1 MTKPGSGAAPPF
13 AKRLLSDEI
22 VELMGSGVDVY
33 VATRD
38 AQMMP
43 ESMLAMGLEPHGD
56 RAGVTV
62 YLPANLAQ
70 ATLKNLEANAAIA
83 VTLSRASDHRTLQ
96 LKGKCQRVRPSTD
109 ADREKQLVFRAALT
123 EQLAF
128 VGVPRSATRRLV
140 WWPSIAVEVEV
151 SDVFV
156 QTPGPRAGERWS
168 GPSP

>member
-1 MTKPGSGAAPPF
+1 MTKTGSGAP
-13 AKRLLSDEI
+13 LLSDEI

-33 VATRD
+33 VATCD

-43 ESMLAMGLEPHGD
+43 ESMFAMGLEPHAN

-70 ATLKNLEANAAIA
+70 ATLKNLEENAAIA
-83 VTLSRASDHRTLQ
+83 VTLSRASDLRTLQ
-96 LKGKCQRVRPSTD
+96 LKGKCQQVRPSTD

-140 WWPSIAVEVEV
+140 WWPSIAVEVAV

-168 GPSP
+168 SPSV

>member
-1 MTKPGSGAAPPF
+1 MTQPGSSTP
-13 AKRLLSDEI
+13 LLSDEI

-38 AQMMP
+38 CNLKP
-43 ESMLAMGLEPHGD
+43 ESMFAMGLEPHAN
-56 RAGVTV
+56 RSQVTV
-62 YLPANLAQ
+62 YLPEDLAAATLANLAE
-70 ATLKNLEANAAIA
+70 NGAIA
-83 VTLSRASDHRTLQ
+83 VTLSRASDLRTMQ
-96 LKGKCQRVRPSTD
+96 LKGKCKKIRPSD
-109 ADREKQLVFRAALT
+109 EADRERQLIFRAALT

-156 QTPGPRAGERWS
+156 QTPGPRAGERLS
-168 GPSP
+168 SPSS